1 MSIDRTGYHTG
12 IGGTVVAFDG
22 EPYVLPAFDLSLE
35 YGMTRQST
43 LLLEHHGFFVGG
55 LLALEY
61 KYYMQDTRD
70 TFYVMAGGVGVYA
83 VGYGG
88 ELNTGVYKAG
98 IGYAWNHVES
108 DINVIGDSTGGTGM
122 LSVRYKF

>member
-1 MSIDRTGYHTG
+1 
-12 IGGTVVAFDG
+12 
-22 EPYVLPAFDLSLE
+22 
-35 YGMTRQST
+35 
-43 LLLEHHGFFVGG
+43 
-55 LLALEY
+55 
-61 KYYMQDTRD
+61 
-70 TFYVMAGGVGVYA
+70 MAGGVGVYA